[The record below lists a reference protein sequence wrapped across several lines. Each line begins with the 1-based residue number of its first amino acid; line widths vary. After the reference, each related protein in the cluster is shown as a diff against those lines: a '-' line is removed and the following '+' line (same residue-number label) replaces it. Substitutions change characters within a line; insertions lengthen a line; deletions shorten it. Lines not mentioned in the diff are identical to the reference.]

1 MEAARNPSDL
11 PWVLRSRRFTAE
23 CERLRPLG
31 IAYVLRQFGHQ
42 LDRAD
47 AEDAVAEV
55 IIRFHRRAEAGHVP
69 DNLRAAFLTSAR
81 NAAVDHLRSRNARP
95 TVSLEALAEAPAP
108 LPEPEQRAEASDELV
123 RLREAL
129 ARMRPNYREA
139 IVLRFGLGMSVPEIA
154 AQLQISLPAAKKLV
168 LRSTNQ
174 IRERMEA
181 IGDHEFCPEMRAA
194 AQRSLF
200 AGEAAGL
207 AGESDEAALRAHFE
221 HCGPCRTF
229 LAALHQNLH
238 ELGSGALLGTY
249 GLERG
254 GILHHLAGLVDRL
267 TSALHSAAAR
277 VRPLAYR
284 AGGGLGPDGPAS
296 AGALSGTAQK
306 LAAIC
311 TAGAATTA
319 TCLATGI
326 VGPGLGAATAP
337 SSAVHHHAPPA
348 RVRTVD
354 RTPRPAVYHPA
365 SRPVEAIQSS
375 AAASTAPTTS
385 TTATTPKPATRKA
398 RVEPTARATPEPP
411 AGESASE
418 QEQSEFGIEEEAP
431 APTAT
436 PEVPVASASSSS
448 SSSPAKSSPAPTPAP
463 QGSEEFGFGG

>member
-1 MEAARNPSDL
+1 
-11 PWVLRSRRFTAE
+11 
-23 CERLRPLG
+23 
-31 IAYVLRQFGHQ
+31 
-42 LDRAD
+42 
-47 AEDAVAEV
+47 
-55 IIRFHRRAEAGHVP
+55 
-69 DNLRAAFLTSAR
+69 
-81 NAAVDHLRSRNARP
+81 
-95 TVSLEALAEAPAP
+95 
-108 LPEPEQRAEASDELV
+108 
-123 RLREAL
+123 
-129 ARMRPNYREA
+129 
-139 IVLRFGLGMSVPEIA
+139 
-154 AQLQISLPAAKKLV
+154 
-168 LRSTNQ
+168 
-174 IRERMEA
+174 MEA

-238 ELGSGALLGTY
+238 ELGSGALLGY

-254 GILHHLAGLVDRL
+254 GVLHHLAGAVDRL
-267 TSALHSAAAR
+267 TGALHSVAAR

-284 AGGGLGPDGPAS
+284 AGGGLQPDGPAS
-296 AGALSGTAQK
+296 AGAFSGTAQK

-337 SSAVHHHAPPA
+337 SAAVHHHAPPA
-348 RVRTVD
+348 RVRTVN
-354 RTPRPAVYHPA
+354 RTPRPAGYQHA
-365 SRPVEAIQSS
+365 SQPVEASQSS
-375 AAASTAPTTS
+375 AAASTTPTTS
-385 TTATTPKPATRKA
+385 TTATTPKPASRKT
-398 RVEPTARATPEPP
+398 RVEPTARATPVPP
-411 AGESASE
+411 ASESASQ

-436 PEVPVASASSSS
+436 PEAPVASASSSG
-448 SSSPAKSSPAPTPAP
+448 SSSPAKSSPTPTPAP